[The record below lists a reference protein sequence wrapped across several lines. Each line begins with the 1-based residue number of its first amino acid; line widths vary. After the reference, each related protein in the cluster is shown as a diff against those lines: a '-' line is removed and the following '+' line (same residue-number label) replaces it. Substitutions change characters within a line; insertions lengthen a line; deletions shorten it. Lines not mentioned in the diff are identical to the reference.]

1 MKKWLWGFWGSENK
15 DIYIKIASEFR
26 TTPWRVHSLAHG
38 SRTKSY
44 EEAQILDKL
53 KQEGVIVKIS
63 PW

>member
-1 MKKWLWGFWGSENK
+1 MRKWLWGFWGSNNK
-15 DIYIKIASEFR
+15 NIYIKVAFKFR
-26 TTPWRVHSLAHG
+26 TTPWRVYNLAHG

-44 EEAQILDKL
+44 EETLILNKL